1 MTLRTVVMLA
11 LNLTAA
17 HFLVAQEGK
26 AEVTLKVSVAQAV
39 RSELPAFLDVLGES
53 LKQTPGMD
61 DGKIGR
67 IARIIEQ
74 SIADYSAVVTVSD
87 WSGSVI
93 RLSTLPAE
101 QQATLERAF
110 DTALLRQCGPA
121 LAQKV
126 KFLCIRLLYAQTG
139 AFGKHVLTFEKR
151 EGAIFLAAGPL
162 EELEISPEAIL
173 VRNTDLSKW
182 LKDNTGKE

>member
-1 MTLRTVVMLA
+1 MRLRVFVLLA
-11 LNLTAA
+11 LNLTGA
-17 HFLVAQEGK
+17 HFLIAQEGK
-26 AEVTLKVSVAQAV
+26 TGVTLKVSVAQAV
-39 RSELPAFLDVLGES
+39 RSALPALLDELGES
-53 LKQTPGMD
+53 LKHAYGMD
-61 DGKIGR
+61 EEKIGH
-67 IARIIEQ
+67 IVSIIKQ
-74 SIADYSAVVTVSD
+74 SIADYSAGVTISD
-87 WSGSVI
+87 RSDSLI

-101 QQATLERAF
+101 RQAALERAF
-110 DTALLRQCGPA
+110 DTALLKQCGPV

-151 EGAIFLAAGPL
+151 DGAIFLAAGPL

-173 VRNTDLSKW
+173 VQNTELSKW